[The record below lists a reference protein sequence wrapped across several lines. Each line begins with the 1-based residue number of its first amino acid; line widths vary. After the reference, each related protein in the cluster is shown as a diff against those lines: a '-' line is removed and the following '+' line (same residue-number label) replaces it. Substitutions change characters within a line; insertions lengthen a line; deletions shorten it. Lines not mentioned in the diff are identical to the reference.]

1 MKQPFSRF
9 LVISLVMLASTLS
22 AWAAGGKLA
31 PVNKGAVNF
40 QRTKTRIDALLAQRL
55 KPDPLPDPLPNP
67 FQLAEMVQQPVIHE
81 KEPKPIEALPV
92 SSDSEML
99 LYYGASLRIS
109 GTVRINDRTH
119 LVINQAPYKEG
130 DTLTLKTKDA
140 TAKIRILGI
149 APGEL
154 TIGLNDAVQVVKFKK

>member
-1 MKQPFSRF
+1 MKSSFSRF
-9 LVISLVMLASTLS
+9 LVLSLGLLASTVIIH
-22 AWAAGGKLA
+22 AAGGKFA
-31 PVNKGAVNF
+31 PANKGAVNF

-67 FQLAEMVQQPVIHE
+67 FQLAETVTPATQE
-81 KEPKPIEALPV
+81 KEPKPAEGLPV
-92 SSDSEML
+92 SSDGEML

-109 GTVRINDRTH
+109 GTVRINERTH
-119 LVINQAPYKEG
+119 LVINQSPYKEG

>member
-1 MKQPFSRF
+1 MKQSLIRF
-9 LVISLVMLASTLS
+9 LVIALSLLVSTTLVS
-22 AWAAGGKLA
+22 AAGGKLA
-31 PVNKGAVNF
+31 PANKGAVNF
-40 QRTKTRIDALLAQRL
+40 QRTKTRIDSLLTQRL

-67 FQLAEMVQQPVIHE
+67 FQLAEIVAPATQE
-81 KEPKPIEALPV
+81 KEPKPTEAVPV

-109 GTVRINDRTH
+109 GTVRINEHTH
-119 LVINQAPYKEG
+119 LVINQSPYKEG

-154 TIGLNDAVQVVKFKK
+154 TIGLNEAVQVVKFKK